1 MLGKS
6 RLRNLK
12 AAAGHSSR
20 SLGSVRAGS
29 GPRNRCRPLAPAQE
43 APLCLHLCP
52 EPFTAEPG
60 APALLGLHLCPVFRL
75 PVLIFFSRCSKYE
88 SHCYQQHHLCTQMCH
103 FHFSYGACGLLPA
116 PFTAP
121 CQCRSGMGLYSAPG
135 WLPWRRISWL
145 RPYVLRKI

>member
-75 PVLIFFSRCSKYE
+75 PVLIFFPDAPSMNHIVISNIICALRCVTSTFLME
-88 SHCYQQHHLCTQMCH
+88 PAV
-103 FHFSYGACGLLPA
+103 FFLLPSLLPVSVVQEWA
-116 PFTAP
+116 FT
-121 CQCRSGMGLYSAPG
+121 L
-135 WLPWRRISWL
+135 L
-145 RPYVLRKI
+145 RAGSHGVAFLGCVLMS